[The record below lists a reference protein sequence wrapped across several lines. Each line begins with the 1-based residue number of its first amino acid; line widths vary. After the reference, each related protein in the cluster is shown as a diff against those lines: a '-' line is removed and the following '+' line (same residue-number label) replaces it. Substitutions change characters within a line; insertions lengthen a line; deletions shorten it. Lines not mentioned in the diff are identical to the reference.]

1 MSKTTIPSKIPCVIL
16 CGGRSSRM
24 GEDKSLLPFSTS
36 NSLTQYQYDKL
47 KKIFEDVYI
56 SSKIDKFD
64 FLINKEK
71 YLILDKG
78 KTFSPIVA
86 LKTILETIETEKI
99 FIITVDTPLVSIDS
113 IIELLNN
120 SKQSDICV
128 ARTQRTHNLCGV
140 FSTSLVKFIDE
151 MLAEDIH
158 KVNYLLKNNN
168 TKYIDFPN
176 DDEFMLLLGQAYLY
190 SGNDKMA
197 YKWLKKASRRRP
209 NDKELRAYVNGM
221 K

>member
-1 MSKTTIPSKIPCVIL
+1 MSKTTTPYKIPCVIL

-36 NSLTQYQYDKL
+36 SSLTQYQYDKL
-47 KKIFEDVYI
+47 KNNFEDVYI

-71 YLILDKG
+71 YLILDKSEIY
-78 KTFSPIVA
+78 SPIVA
-86 LKTILETIETEKI
+86 LQTILQTIKTEKV

-113 IIELLNN
+113 INELINN
-120 SKQSDICV
+120 SNHYNICV
-128 ARTQRTHNLCGV
+128 AQTLRAHNLCGV
-140 FSTSLVKFIDE
+140 FTTSLVEFIDK
-151 MLAEDIH
+151 MLKEDIH

-176 DDEFMLLLGQAYLY
+176 DDEFINL
-190 SGNDKMA
+190 NNKDE
-197 YKWLKKASRRRP
+197 YKRALSIISKP
-209 NDKELRAYVNGM
+209 NNKF
-221 K
+221 

>member
-1 MSKTTIPSKIPCVIL
+1 MSKTTTPSKIPCVIL

-36 NSLTQYQYDKL
+36 SSLTQYQYDKL
-47 KKIFEDVYI
+47 KNNFEDVYI

-78 KTFSPIVA
+78 EIFSPIVA
-86 LKTILETIETEKI
+86 LQTILQTIKAEKV

-113 IIELLNN
+113 INELINN
-120 SKQSDICV
+120 SSDYNICV
-128 ARTQRTHNLCGV
+128 AQTLRTHNLCGI
-140 FSTSLVKFIDE
+140 FSTSLVEFIDK
-151 MLAEDIH
+151 MLKEDIH

-168 TKYIDFPN
+168 TKYIEFPN
-176 DDEFMLLLGQAYLY
+176 DDEFINLNNKDEY
-190 SGNDKMA
+190 
-197 YKWLKKASRRRP
+197 
-209 NDKELRAYVNGM
+209 ERALSIISKSN